1 MKVVDYH
8 VHSNNSFD
16 GKNSIEEM
24 CKKAIEIKIIF
35 GIL

>member
-1 MKVVDYH
+1 MEVVDYH

-24 CKKAIEIKIIF
+24 CTKAIE
-35 GIL
+35 